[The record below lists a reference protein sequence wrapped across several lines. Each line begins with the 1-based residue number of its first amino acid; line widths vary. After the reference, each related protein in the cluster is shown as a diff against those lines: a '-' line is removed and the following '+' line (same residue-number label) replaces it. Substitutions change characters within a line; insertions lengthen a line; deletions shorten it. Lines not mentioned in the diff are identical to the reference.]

1 MNENVILSLVGRIHR
16 HGNRFIESE
25 LRKRSINDIAPSH
38 GDILFRLY
46 QQDSLTMQEL
56 SKLIDRD
63 KSTVTVLVDKLVK
76 RGYIH
81 KEKDLK
87 DTRIYRL
94 SLTAKGHD
102 LREEFEEISHHL
114 IEKIYEKFSL
124 DEKKT
129 MMSLLQKIE
138 F

>member
-1 MNENVILSLVGRIHR
+1 
-16 HGNRFIESE
+16 
-25 LRKRSINDIAPSH
+25 
-38 GDILFRLY
+38 
-46 QQDSLTMQEL
+46 MQEL

-114 IEKIYEKFSL
+114 IKKIYEKFSL

-129 MMSLLQKIE
+129 VISLLQKIE